1 MEKRY
6 HTRLPHAD
14 REILICV
21 MPTRQKLRGLGWE
34 ATRSIDKMCE
44 DAWRWQTKNP
54 NGYEG

>member
-1 MEKRY
+1 MCY
-6 HTRLPHAD
+6 AD
-14 REILICV
+14 PAKAKEE
-21 MPTRQKLRGLGWE
+21 LGWE